1 MTARLKKLLE
11 GDIAVTVLLWAAAL
25 TFGVHILTIIPD
37 FIKFVQ
43 VRPFVALFGT
53 AISFVNSLWQ
63 PALLLGIAKLID
75 MKKTKNNIEG

>member
-1 MTARLKKLLE
+1 MTAKLKKLLE

-37 FIKFVQ
+37 FIKFVK
-43 VRPFVALFGT
+43 VRPFVAIFGT
-53 AISFVNSLWQ
+53 AISFVTTLWQ
-63 PALLLGIAKLID
+63 PALLLGIAKLIE